1 MINRLRKNSLFFKIM
16 CAVVGGVICISI
28 AISGVIINISRDIF
42 ESSYIDSQQKIIERV
57 YEKLYDFHRQ
67 SVETIN
73 SINSNRA
80 VRLYFTEENLSYNE
94 SFNNIYN
101 MKTQIKSLF
110 KESEYSYDLLIAGL
124 DGKTYLK
131 EGLLYEDAEDLLQ
144 MDISKSSLEQKD
156 TILYQFLDKGF
167 TSTTQNEPV
176 VVITKALTFNNG
188 EPYGILYLMIK
199 EKEFENIYD
208 YFSPDLNNVY
218 ILNKTSKVIS
228 SNNNIRLGTYI
239 ESFEE
244 DIKTLANNNELSR
257 IYKKQGNVN
266 FIERLPDSN
275 LALCGVTNI
284 NKAIREIYDI
294 KKIISICFFITLV
307 TLIIIYFIVKQV
319 TSPLYMLIEKMSSLR
334 SNKFNEY
341 VEINEVSGISEIEEL
356 ATTYNFMIKDINS
369 HIKELV
375 KTQKEKRK
383 AEIYALQMQIN
394 PHYVFNTLSSI
405 KCLIWQ
411 GDKDRS
417 IEVLDSFIL
426 LLRNTIS
433 KTDEFITLKDEIDNL
448 KHYVLI
454 NNTRYGDRIDVQ
466 YFIMPN
472 CYDYLVPKL
481 ILQPFIE
488 NSFFHG
494 FPSREEGRIEIF
506 IKEDKDDINIRII
519 DNGVGIERDKLENLK
534 TIKKTS
540 SKGLSGIGVNNVND
554 RIKLIYG
561 NDYGIE
567 IKSELGKGTEIII
580 SLPKQIKN
588 NS

>member
-1 MINRLRKNSLFFKIM
+1 MINSGLRKNSFFFKIM
-16 CAVVGGVICISI
+16 CAVVVGVVCISI
-28 AISGVIINISRDIF
+28 AISSVIINMSRDIF
-42 ESSYIDSQQKIIERV
+42 EKSYIDSQQKIIERV
-57 YEKLYDFHRQ
+57 CEKLYDFHRR
-67 SVETIN
+67 SLETIN

-80 VRLYFTEENLSYNE
+80 VRLFFTDESLSYND

-101 MKTQIKSLF
+101 MQSHIKSLF
-110 KESEYSYDLLIAGL
+110 NDNNYSFDLLMVGL

-131 EGLLYEDAEDLLQ
+131 DELLNIEASELLE
-144 MDISKSSLEQKD
+144 MDISKNTLENKD
-156 TILYQFLDKGF
+156 SILYQFLDKGF

-176 VVITKALTFNNG
+176 ILISKALNSNNG
-188 EPYGILYLMIK
+188 NPYGIVYLIIR
-199 EKEFENIYD
+199 EKEFESIYD
-208 YFSPDLNNVY
+208 YFSHDLNNVY
-218 ILNKTSKVIS
+218 VLNEDNTVIS
-228 SNNNIRLGTYI
+228 SNNNRSLGTKL
-239 ESFEE
+239 ENFEDE
-244 DIKTLANNNELSR
+244 IKNLAINNELGI
-257 IYKKQGNVN
+257 IYENYGNVN
-266 FIERLPDSN
+266 FTQRLPDSN
-275 LALCGVTNI
+275 LALCGVINI
-284 NKAIREIYDI
+284 NKAIREIYDVR
-294 KKIISICFFITLV
+294 KIIFICFIITLI
-307 TLIIIYFIVKQV
+307 TLIIIYLIVKQV
-319 TSPLYMLIEKMSSLR
+319 TRPLYILIEKMATLR
-334 SNKFNEY
+334 SNKFTEY

-356 ATTYNFMIKDINS
+356 ATTYNYMIKDINC

-383 AEIYALQMQIN
+383 FEIYALQMQIN

-405 KCLIWQ
+405 KFLIWQ
-411 GDKDRS
+411 GNKDKS

-433 KTDEFITLKDEIDNL
+433 KTDEFITMKEEIDNL

-494 FPSREEGRIEIF
+494 FPSGEEGRIEIF
-506 IKEDKDDINIRII
+506 IKEENENLNIRII
-519 DNGVGIERDKLENLK
+519 DNGVGIESDKLEDMKNS
-534 TIKKTS
+534 KKPS

-561 NDYGIE
+561 NDYGIS
-567 IKSELGKGTEIII
+567 IKSEVGKGTEIIVL
-580 SLPKQIKN
+580 LPKQLKK
-588 NS
+588 